1 MNGAEDSEDAT
12 TSEDDKT
19 PAAADVPLPLPLPHP
34 LPLRLPSA
42 PTITPFHVRAYT
54 RYGISSSYFGPQARI
69 PVKWNPTGFH
79 TGTCAFALRYYFVV
93 HANNWV

>member
-1 MNGAEDSEDAT
+1 
-12 TSEDDKT
+12 
-19 PAAADVPLPLPLPHP
+19 
-34 LPLRLPSA
+34 
-42 PTITPFHVRAYT
+42 VRAYT